1 MMIFRRRRHELSNTL
16 AQMRDDLNTLRTA
29 LQQRD
34 ADLQTMKTSLAG
46 VTARLGTFDE
56 RLTQMA
62 STLTNQFHELDAE
75 IQKLAVT
82 SDAATAERV
91 EQLRTS
97 QTRLASEQARYA
109 IAFRQ
114 DLAELAELLR
124 RAR

>member
-1 MMIFRRRRHELSNTL
+1 MNFRRRRRELRESL
-16 AQMRDDLNTLRTA
+16 AQMRNDLDGLRSD
-29 LQQRD
+29 LEKRNVELRSMND
-34 ADLQTMKTSLAG
+34 AINDVG
-46 VTARLGTFDE
+46 HRLVAFDE
-56 RLTQMA
+56 RLTLM
-62 STLTNQFHELDAE
+62 STTLTNQFHELDGE
-75 IQKLAVT
+75 IQKLAAT
-82 SDAATAERV
+82 SDTATAERV

>member
-1 MMIFRRRRHELSNTL
+1 MNFRRRRRELRESL
-16 AQMRDDLNTLRTA
+16 AQMRNDLDCLRSDLEKRTIE
-29 LQQRD
+29 LRSMND
-34 ADLQTMKTSLAG
+34 AINDVG
-46 VTARLGTFDE
+46 HRLVAFDE
-56 RLTQMA
+56 RLTLM
-62 STLTNQFHELDAE
+62 STTLTNQFHELDGE
-75 IQKLAVT
+75 IQKLAAT
-82 SDAATAERV
+82 SDTATAERV

>member
-1 MMIFRRRRHELSNTL
+1 MIFRRRRHELGATL
-16 AQMRDDLNTLRTA
+16 AQMRTELDTLRIA

-46 VTARLGTFDE
+46 VTARLSTFDE

-62 STLTNQFHELDAE
+62 STLTNQFYELDAE
-75 IQKLAVT
+75 IQKLAAT

-124 RAR
+124 RVR